1 MAVVGGVEAAVRLHI
16 DRGDN
21 FNARDE
27 RGLTPLMLAAGR
39 DKPGV
44 CRLLIDSGADLFALD
59 PSGRDALA
67 IAKATCA
74 PGSAAVIEA
83 ALTERRASDE
93 LAPSGLGTAAL
104 LDSAPVAPQLEA
116 PSTATDSPAPNEAA
130 LACEAATTDL
140 DMPDNFGD
148 PLQTLGQPAWQI
160 AATPTVLSAHASRS
174 LTRAYES
181 ISLDDEDDAEEFDS
195 TAWEPEEESPPPP
208 DDPSLIAALAG
219 IQRVIAAHEPIDD
232 SEDWDTL
239 EAYLPERAV
248 PLASVEDADSIATLR
263 RLLLRALREGS
274 VPEIDAEDIC
284 SGPDGSPDPASLSL
298 LRFVINDLG
307 AEADERFEYRAPYES
322 FEVFIKGDETPG
334 EAEAVGEAMA
344 FLADLESHRNDPMRH
359 YMRDIQR
366 RNLISGDE
374 EVSLAKAMEGAAQ
387 RALDA
392 LAAWPIGMRRL
403 LAAIKD
409 ARMGARALNSI
420 TSGSR
425 EEVEPDLGALAEG
438 LDLESTLTL
447 DSTADDRS
455 DADRFEAA
463 EEGDQSAESG
473 GGATEPLAMSFFE
486 QAGDLSL
493 LVNLGASSVVHV
505 SDIRARLASLALK
518 RHFLIELADGASKDS
533 SEAESRF
540 LSATMALAS
549 ARDAMVGA
557 NLRLVLSIAKR
568 YLYSGLSMD
577 DLVQEG
583 NIGLI
588 KAVDKF
594 DWRRGYKFSTMATW
608 WIRQQVSRSAA
619 DDCRTVR
626 LPVHVHEKLQRVE
639 REAMAFARMNGRA
652 PSSAE
657 IAAKLDMVPGKLE
670 ALLRAD
676 APMLSLDQIGPD
688 DHSIAVWL
696 EDPCP
701 NPFES
706 LAAKELR
713 AAFDQILSNLGGKP
727 ERVLRMRFG
736 FVALDDPL
744 TLEEVG
750 RRFEVTRERVRQIE
764 SKALKR
770 LNHPRQR
777 DMLRGWLRDEL
788 AGKALMSEP
797 PKEAVND
804 DDAHGPEAVQSKP
817 ATEPRR
823 APESWPI
830 VQVDSTRQPTAMD
843 RLLAEAAELGIP
855 IENDRG
861 GESGSTWVNLIEA
874 SDARTGALLRK
885 LVAHGFEYWPGKGYW
900 R

>member
-21 FNARDE
+21 INARDE

-44 CRLLIDSGADLFALD
+44 CRLLIDAGADLFALD
-59 PSGRDALA
+59 PSGRDALV
-67 IAKATCA
+67 IAKATGA
-74 PGSAAVIEA
+74 PGSAAVIEV
-83 ALTERRASDE
+83 ALAERRASDE
-93 LAPSGLGTAAL
+93 LAPPALGTAAL
-104 LDSAPVAPQLEA
+104 LDSAPVAPQPEA
-116 PSTATDSPAPNEAA
+116 PSAADSPAPNEAA
-130 LACEAATTDL
+130 LASETATTDPEV
-140 DMPDNFGD
+140 PDDFGD
-148 PLQTLGQPAWQI
+148 PLPTRGQPAWQI
-160 AATPTVLSAHASRS
+160 AATPTVLSAHEPRS
-174 LTRAYES
+174 LSRACES
-181 ISLDDEDDAEEFDS
+181 ISLGEDDAEEFDS
-195 TAWEPEEESPPPP
+195 TAWEPEEESAPPP
-208 DDPSLIAALAG
+208 DDPSLIAVLAG
-219 IQRVIAAHEPIDD
+219 IQRVIVAHQPIDD
-232 SEDWDTL
+232 SEDWDTF
-239 EAYLPERAV
+239 EAYLPERAA
-248 PLASVEDADSIATLR
+248 PLARAEDADSIATLR

-274 VPEIDAEDIC
+274 VPEIDAEDIS

-307 AEADERFEYRAPYES
+307 AEVDERFEYRAPYES

-334 EAEAVGEAMA
+334 EEEAVGEAMV

-392 LAAWPIGMRRL
+392 LAAWPVGVRRV

-409 ARMGARALNSI
+409 VRMGARALNSI
-420 TSGSR
+420 TSDSR
-425 EEVEPDLGALAEG
+425 EEVEPDHGALAEG
-438 LDLESTLTL
+438 VDLESTLTL
-447 DSTADDRS
+447 DSTADDRP

-463 EEGDQSAESG
+463 EEGDQSAETGG

-486 QAGDLSL
+486 QASDLSS

-518 RHFLIELADGASKDS
+518 RHFLIELADGGSKDS
-533 SEAESRF
+533 SEAEGRF

-557 NLRLVLSIAKR
+557 NLRLVISIAKR

-577 DLVQEG
+577 DLIQEG

-626 LPVHVHEKLQRVE
+626 LPVHVHEKLQRVG
-639 REAMAFARMNGRA
+639 REAKAFARMNGRA

-657 IAAKLDMVPGKLE
+657 IAAKLDMVPRKLE

-676 APMLSLDQIGPD
+676 APMLSLDQIGPGG
-688 DHSIAVWL
+688 HLIAAWL

-713 AAFDQILSNLGGKP
+713 AAFNQILSTLGGKP

-736 FVALDDPL
+736 FALDDPL
-744 TLEEVG
+744 TLEEIG
-750 RRFEVTRERVRQIE
+750 RQFEVTRERVRQIE
-764 SKALKR
+764 SKALQR

-788 AGKALMSEP
+788 EGKALMSEP
-797 PKEAVND
+797 SKEAEND

-823 APESWPI
+823 APEPWPI

-874 SDARTGALLRK
+874 SDARTRALLRK

>member
-21 FNARDE
+21 INARDE

-67 IAKATCA
+67 IAKANGA
-74 PGSAAVIEA
+74 PGSEAVIEA
-83 ALTERRASDE
+83 ASAERRATDE
-93 LAPSGLGTAAL
+93 LVPPGLVTAAL
-104 LDSAPVAPQLEA
+104 LDSAPVAPQPDA
-116 PSTATDSPAPNEAA
+116 PSTAADSPAPNEAA
-130 LACEAATTDL
+130 LASETATTD
-140 DMPDNFGD
+140 PDVPDDFGD
-148 PLQTLGQPAWQI
+148 ALPTLGQPAWQI
-160 AATPTVLSAHASRS
+160 TATPTVLPAHEPRS

-181 ISLDDEDDAEEFDS
+181 ISLGEDDAEEFDS
-195 TAWEPEEESPPPP
+195 TAWEPEEESAPPP
-208 DDPSLIAALAG
+208 DEPSLVAALASV
-219 IQRVIAAHEPIDD
+219 QRVIAAHEPIDD
-232 SEDWDTL
+232 SEDWDSFET
-239 EAYLPERAV
+239 YLPERAT
-248 PLASVEDADSIATLR
+248 PLARAEDADSIATIR

-274 VPEIDAEDIC
+274 IPELDAEDVC
-284 SGPDGSPDPASLSL
+284 SGPDGAPDAASLSL

-307 AEADERFEYRAPYES
+307 AETDERFEYHAPHES
-322 FEVFIKGDETPG
+322 FEVFIKGDETAG
-334 EAEAVGEAMA
+334 EEEAIDEAMA
-344 FLADLESHRNDPMRH
+344 FLADMESHRNDPMRH

-392 LAAWPIGMRRL
+392 LAAWPTGMRRV
-403 LAAIKD
+403 LAAIKE
-409 ARMGARALNSI
+409 ARMSARALNSI
-420 TSGSR
+420 TAGSR
-425 EEVEPDLGALAEG
+425 EEAEPDLGALAEG
-438 LDLESTLTL
+438 VELESTLTPASTDDDL
-447 DSTADDRS
+447 VDSDDSEVASGDDPSSVSGSTA
-455 DADRFEAA
+455 AA
-463 EEGDQSAESG
+463 
-473 GGATEPLAMSFFE
+473 EPLAMTFFE
-486 QAGDLSL
+486 QANELSAL
-493 LVNLGASSVVHV
+493 IGLDTVPDANV
-505 SDIRARLASLALK
+505 SDIRARLAWLALK
-518 RHFLIELADGASKDS
+518 RPFLIELADVAGKDR
-533 SEAESRF
+533 SEAAGQF
-540 LSATMALAS
+540 LAATRALAS
-549 ARDAMVGA
+549 ARDAIVGA

-568 YLYSGLSMD
+568 YLYSGLPMD

-619 DDCRTVR
+619 DDCRTIR

-639 REAMAFARMNGRA
+639 REAEAFSQKNGRA
-652 PSSAE
+652 ASSAE
-657 IAAKLDMVPGKLE
+657 IATKLDMTPRQVE
-670 ALLRAD
+670 ILLRAS
-676 APMLSLDQIGPD
+676 APMLSLNHIGPD
-688 DHSIAVWL
+688 GHSIAARL

-701 NPFES
+701 DPSES

-736 FVALDDPL
+736 FALDDPL

-750 RRFEVTRERVRQIE
+750 QRLEVTRERVRQVE

-777 DMLRGWLRDEL
+777 DMLRGWLRDEP

-797 PKEAVND
+797 PKEAEND

-823 APESWPI
+823 APEPRPI

-874 SDARTGALLRK
+874 SDARTRALLRK